1 MSNNSIDNSHKT
13 ILKATGV
20 FGIMQVMKMLVS
32 IVGSKFVA
40 IFLGPIGIG
49 TVGLL
54 NNTLTIITSIS
65 SFGISTTSVREIAVA
80 DSYEDSDKFN
90 QTIYSIQKIAFAIGL
105 FGALLAIIFSSLL
118 SKWTFGNTN
127 YSHWFIF
134 LSINFFFTSYTASRV
149 AILQGK
155 RMLKIIAISNV
166 LSSVLTTLATVSIYY
181 FYKFDGIVPVIL
193 VSSAINL
200 GVNLYFTRSFK
211 TTGIHFNFSEVYQ
224 KALPILKLGL
234 LLSINVIFG
243 HICTF
248 LIKLYLNGNGATS
261 QILGFYEVSTVILI
275 SYVGMIFTSMSIDFY
290 PRLTSISKDN
300 SGMKELVNN
309 QLEIGLLLVTPA
321 IIFLYLVS
329 PFVIQLLYTKEFLPV
344 ILIFKAALFSIIIKA
359 IIWPLAFII
368 LAKGNKKQYFKQE
381 LVGDFLN
388 ISLTILLYNLYGLV
402 GIGIASVV
410 NFSLYGFYVYYIVN
424 KNYDFSFRND
434 TVKIIVFSIF
444 AGLVCCVSA
453 FFVDE
458 FYFKLI
464 TGIVFLISVV
474 FSYIALDKRISF
486 KIYFD
491 KFKNK
496 FLNSTK

>member
-1 MSNNSIDNSHKT
+1 
-13 ILKATGV
+13 
-20 FGIMQVMKMLVS
+20 
-32 IVGSKFVA
+32 
-40 IFLGPIGIG
+40 
-49 TVGLL
+49 
-54 NNTLTIITSIS
+54 
-65 SFGISTTSVREIAVA
+65 
-80 DSYEDSDKFN
+80 
-90 QTIYSIQKIAFAIGL
+90 
-105 FGALLAIIFSSLL
+105 
-118 SKWTFGNTN
+118 
-127 YSHWFIF
+127 
-134 LSINFFFTSYTASRV
+134 
-149 AILQGK
+149 
-155 RMLKIIAISNV
+155 
-166 LSSVLTTLATVSIYY
+166 
-181 FYKFDGIVPVIL
+181 
-193 VSSAINL
+193 
-200 GVNLYFTRSFK
+200 
-211 TTGIHFNFSEVYQ
+211 
-224 KALPILKLGL
+224 
-234 LLSINVIFG
+234 
-243 HICTF
+243 
-248 LIKLYLNGNGATS
+248 
-261 QILGFYEVSTVILI
+261 
-275 SYVGMIFTSMSIDFY
+275 MSIDFY

>member
-1 MSNNSIDNSHKT
+1 MQNTNIDNSHKT

-20 FGIMQVMKMLVS
+20 FGIMQVMKMFVS

-80 DSYEDSDKFN
+80 DSDEDKTKLN
-90 QTIYSIQKIAFAIGL
+90 QTIYIIQKIAFAIGL

-118 SKWTFGNTN
+118 SKWTFGSTN
-127 YSHWFIF
+127 YNHWFII

-166 LSSVLTTLATVSIYY
+166 ISSILITLATVSIYY
-181 FYKFDGIVPVIL
+181 FYRFDGIVPVIL

-200 GVNLYFTRSFK
+200 AINLYFTKSYR
-211 TTGIHFNFSEVYQ
+211 TTEIHFDYFEIYQ
-224 KALPILKLGL
+224 KSLPILKLGL
-234 LLSINVIFG
+234 LLSINLIFS

-248 LIKLYLNGNGATS
+248 IIKLYLNGNGVTPE
-261 QILGFYEVSTVILI
+261 ILGFYEVSTVVLI

-290 PRLTSISKDN
+290 PRLTSINQDN
-300 SGMKELVNN
+300 LSVKELVNN
-309 QLEIGLLLVTPA
+309 QLEVGLLLVTPA
-321 IIFLYLVS
+321 IVFLYLVA

-344 ILIFKAALFSIIIKA
+344 VLIFKAALFSIIIKTVN
-359 IIWPLAFII
+359 WPIAFII
-368 LAKGNKKQYFKQE
+368 LAKGNKKQFLKQE
-381 LVGDFLN
+381 LISNILN
-388 ISLTILLYNLYGLV
+388 VSLTILLYNLYGLV

-410 NFSLYGFYVYYIVN
+410 NFSLYGFYVYYVVN
-424 KNYDFSFRND
+424 KNYDFCFRKDSF
-434 TVKIIVFSIF
+434 KIIIFSIIV
-444 AGLVCCVSA
+444 GLVCCLSA
-453 FFVDE
+453 FFVDT

-474 FSYIALDKRISF
+474 YSYIALDKRISF